1 MEGVDSYDF
10 SATTTGSNDGVS
22 WDVTVTTEARVSGE
36 DYNILISVPDG
47 STVEQLKVDS
57 VNYFREYQ
65 PDYPLFFDNTWRRED
80 ISGGPGNSIN
90 TPLSAL
96 GDWPV
101 ACPSVSGVTWSGE
114 EALNGEMTTRYTSG
128 EGPEAFDNLDYDP
141 SLFSD
146 SYALDTSSHEY
157 WVDSGGQLVQHR
169 MNQYSQFVEEG
180 EVRGVG
186 HVVTLTTFSGIGEPN
201 VITAPQLP
209 TPTPI
214 P

>member
-1 MEGVDSYDF
+1 MDSYDF

-22 WDVTVTTEARVSGE
+22 WDVTVTTEARVSGD
-36 DYNILISVPDG
+36 DYHLIFAGYPDG
-47 STVEQLKVDS
+47 GTHEQMKVEGVR
-57 VNYFREYQ
+57 YWREYQ
-65 PDYPLFFDNTWRRED
+65 LNHPIYDNTWTLVD
-80 ISGGPGNSIN
+80 GAGGISPDHF
-90 TPLSAL
+90 LSVL

-146 SYALDTSSHEY
+146 SYNLDTSSHEY